1 MATSI
6 PPHNVG
12 ELIDALLH
20 LLEHPERHD
29 RRAGRDRPGPGLPH
43 RRRHRRAARS
53 ILEAYETG
61 RGGVRL
67 RARWEKEDPGRGI
80 WQIVV
85 TEMPY
90 QVQKS
95 KLVERLADLIED
107 KKAPLLGDV
116 RDESAEDV
124 RLVLE
129 PKSRTVEPDVLMESL
144 FKLSE
149 LEIRFPLNMNVL
161 TPRARAAA

>member
-12 ELIDALLH
+12 ELIDACMV
-20 LLEHPERHD
+20 LLERPEATTEEL
-29 RRAGRDRPGPGLPH
+29 AGIVPGPDFPTGGVAVEGH
-43 RRRHRRAARS
+43 AS
-53 ILEAYETG
+53 ILDAYETG

-67 RARWEKEDPGRGI
+67 RARWETEDLGRGVWRI
-80 WQIVV
+80 II

-95 KLVERLADLIED
+95 RLIEALADLIEH

-116 RDESAEDV
+116 RDELAEDI

-129 PKSRTVEPDVLMESL
+129 PKSRTVEPEVLMESL
-144 FKLSE
+144 FRLSDS
-149 LEIRFPLNMNVL
+149 RCAFRS
-161 TPRARAAA
+161 T